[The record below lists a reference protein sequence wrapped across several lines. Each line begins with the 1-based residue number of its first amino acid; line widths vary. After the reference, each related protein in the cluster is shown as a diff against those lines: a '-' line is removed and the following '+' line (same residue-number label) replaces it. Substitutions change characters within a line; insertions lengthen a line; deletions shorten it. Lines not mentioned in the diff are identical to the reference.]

1 VTRRITDD
9 ELARRIVEV
18 LHDRYNPGRRGVCLS
33 AYDLAYDLEDYL
45 GNLRESRILRRLRA
59 LRDEGRVVEVA
70 GPRGSLWRL
79 P

>member
-1 VTRRITDD
+1 MTRRITDD
-9 ELARRIVEV
+9 ELARRVV
-18 LHDRYNPGRRGVCLS
+18 VTLRQRLGMLS
-33 AYDLAYDLEDYL
+33 AGDLFYAT
-45 GNLRESRILRRLRA
+45 GCRRSESAILRRLRA

>member
-1 VTRRITDD
+1 MTRITDD

-18 LHDRYNPGRRGVCLS
+18 LPKGDVDTSVCWS
-33 AYDLAYDLEDYL
+33 AGDLAF
-45 GNLRESRILRRLRA
+45 RFTWWPESTVRRRLRA